1 MDKDGRT
8 RATPRLVLIGAAA
21 AIAIAVAA
29 WRAWPPATAQSP
41 KGPPPAVPVQAAM
54 VTRADVPIYL
64 QALGNVQAFNTVTIH
79 SRVDGQLQTVAFS
92 EGQDVKAGD
101 LLAQIDPRPFQ
112 AQLDQA
118 VAKKAQD
125 EAQLANAKHD
135 LERYTT
141 LITQNAISRQTAD
154 TQRALV
160 AQLEATIKGDDATIE
175 SAQVQLGYTTITAPI
190 TGRTGIRQI
199 DTGNIIHATD
209 TNGLVVLTQL
219 QPISVLFTLPEENL
233 PDVSHAMQRGSLAV
247 IAMSGDEKTE
257 LDRGTVALIDNQIDT
272 ATGTM
277 RLKATFPNP
286 NHSLWPG
293 QFVKVKLLLRTL
305 HNALTVPST
314 AVQRGAQGLFAYV
327 IKTDSTVEMRPL
339 KAEQLMA
346 SVAVIDEGLQ
356 EGERVVTSGQYRL
369 QPGTRVDVREQSAG
383 ATP

>member
-29 WRAWPPATAQSP
+29 WLAWPPATAQSP